1 MIVLDQKIY
10 DFIGIGVGPYN
21 LSLAA
26 LTEDMEDID
35 RIFFDQTPKMEWH
48 PGMLIEGTDLQVPF
62 MADLVTFAD
71 PTSRFSYLNYLKEHD
86 RLYKFF
92 FFKKLEVP
100 RNEYNDYLQWAT
112 DQISG
117 VYFGKKVVD
126 MVDHSDDQG
135 AYYELVILDMDT
147 HKTERYYAKHV
158 VMATG
163 SEPFLLDNMQ
173 GFPNEDV
180 IHTSRYLYE
189 KEALM
194 KSDHI
199 TIVGSGQSAAEIF
212 YDLLEER
219 ENYEFHLSWLTRS
232 EGIFQ
237 LEAAKIGQEFFSPD
251 YIDYFHQLPLDKR
264 KEALDTLDP
273 LRHGIDISTLNGIYD
288 MLYHYSVGEE
298 DPKITIQPLTEVN
311 NIEKHD
317 QGYLLKC
324 QQWQEETAFVYQTE
338 KVIVA
343 TGYKPNIPEW
353 FLERY
358 KDEIVWEDEHL
369 FKVKRNY
376 ELTFKEPKANKF
388 YIVTNLEHSHGTAAT
403 NLGLAVQRNME
414 IINDLTGEER
424 FKLKKPQ
431 TFQRF
436 APKI

>member
-1 MIVLDQKIY
+1 MDQRIY

-26 LTEDMEDID
+26 LTEDMEDLD

-48 PGMLIEGTDLQVPF
+48 PGMLIEGADLQVPF

-71 PTSRFSYLNYLKEHD
+71 PTSRYSYLNYLKEHD

-92 FFKKLEVP
+92 FFQKLEVP
-100 RNEYNDYLQWAT
+100 RNEYNNYLQWAT

-126 MVDHSDDQG
+126 CIDHSDDHG
-135 AYYELVILDMDT
+135 DYYELTILDTDT
-147 HKTERYYAKHV
+147 SQTETYFAKHV

-163 SEPFLLDNMQ
+163 SEPLVLESMQ

-180 IHTSRYLYE
+180 LHTSRYLYE

-237 LEAAKIGQEFFSPD
+237 LEAAKVGQEFFAPD
-251 YIDYFHQLPLDKR
+251 YVDYFHQLPLEKR

-273 LRHGIDISTLNGIYD
+273 LRNGIDYSTLNGIYE
-288 MLYHYSVGEE
+288 MLYHYSVGGK
-298 DPKITIQPLTEVN
+298 DPRITIQPLTEVN
-311 NIEKHD
+311 NIEKAD
-317 QGYLLKC
+317 KGYVLKSK
-324 QQWQEETAFVYQTE
+324 QWQKEKEFDYHSE
-338 KVIVA
+338 KVILA

-358 KDEIVWEDEHL
+358 QDDVVWEDDKL

-376 ELTFKEPKANKF
+376 ELTFKEPKNNKF
-388 YIVTNLEHSHGTAAT
+388 YVVTNTEHSHGTAAT

-414 IINDLTGEER
+414 IINDLMGEER
-424 FKLKKPQ
+424 FKTNQ
-431 TFQRF
+431 TQIFQQF
-436 APKI
+436 LPKSE

>member
-1 MIVLDQKIY
+1 MDQKIY

-26 LTEDMEDID
+26 LTEDMENLN

-48 PGMLIEGTDLQVPF
+48 PGMLIEGADLQVPF

-71 PTSRFSYLNYLKEHD
+71 PTSRYSYLNYLKEHD

-92 FFKKLEVP
+92 FFQKLEVP

-126 MVDHSDDQG
+126 CIDHSDDHG
-135 AYYELVILDMDT
+135 DYYELTILDTDT
-147 HKTERYYAKHV
+147 NETEAYFAKHV

-163 SEPFLLDNMQ
+163 SEPLVLESMQ

-180 IHTSRYLYE
+180 LHTSRYLYE

-237 LEAAKIGQEFFSPD
+237 LEAAKVGQEFFAPD
-251 YIDYFHQLPLDKR
+251 YVDYFHQLPLEKR

-273 LRHGIDISTLNGIYD
+273 LRNGIDYSTLNGIYE
-288 MLYHYSVGEE
+288 MLYHYSVGGK
-298 DPKITIQPLTEVN
+298 DPRITIQPLTEVN
-311 NIEKHD
+311 NIEKAD
-317 QGYLLKC
+317 KGYVLKSK
-324 QQWQEETAFVYQTE
+324 QWQEETEFDYHSE
-338 KVIVA
+338 KVILA

-358 KDEIVWEDEHL
+358 QDDVVWEDDKL
-369 FKVKRNY
+369 FEVKRNY
-376 ELTFKEPKANKF
+376 ELTFKEPKNNKF
-388 YIVTNLEHSHGTAAT
+388 YVVTNTEHSHGTAAT

-414 IINDLTGEER
+414 IINDLMGEER
-424 FKLKKPQ
+424 FKTNQ
-431 TFQRF
+431 TQIFQQF
-436 APKI
+436 LPKSE